1 MSIIATIIGIIL
13 GVICFSM
20 WTKYM
25 SKTVKRKSLK
35 IDENNFVM
43 KKPQSKV
50 VFHTGILIFTV
61 AAFALYKQGLIF
73 QDSLMW
79 DILFIVVILMNLFN
93 VQKAINRKITV
104 ENNKITDTKGN
115 VYSFSEFT
123 SCRVINMAT
132 ILFIDNNPVLKIEND
147 DIGYDIFLQKLKEYN
162 IKIIDLRKKSR

>member
-13 GVICFSM
+13 GVFCFSM

-25 SKTVKRKSLK
+25 SKTVKKKSLK

-79 DILFIVVILMNLFN
+79 DI
-93 VQKAINRKITV
+93 
-104 ENNKITDTKGN
+104 
-115 VYSFSEFT
+115 
-123 SCRVINMAT
+123 
-132 ILFIDNNPVLKIEND
+132 
-147 DIGYDIFLQKLKEYN
+147 
-162 IKIIDLRKKSR
+162 